1 MKSLADP
8 ESAVRD
14 FAISQ
19 RNRELLNPKLVASLK
34 VCTRVLVRPIG
45 LIKVSAG

>member
-1 MKSLADP
+1 
-8 ESAVRD
+8 VRD

-34 VCTRVLVRPIG
+34 ASTRVLMRPIG
-45 LIKVSAG
+45 LDILHAPLVLWLP